1 MRRLIAIFCL
11 GAVLAGCG
19 GGSDSHPLP
28 DASSSQPTENSS
40 IAVVITGKQSDLIA
54 GDLLRFS
61 AQQSATQTDSTYR
74 WALVDKP
81 LGSQALLQGDNTV
94 DVQFIADTAGEYKL
108 NLTLTTASGSKTSS
122 VVIRV
127 AANQQ
132 PIVDLQNPV
141 LQNLLTDQRI
151 RFDASA
157 SRDPELRA
165 LQLRWEVEMQP
176 VGSNL
181 VLSQQSVLEFTP
193 AVAGDYK
200 IKLTVTDGVNT
211 VSEQRSFTVYKS
223 ALTLKADANSVMS
236 AAQQVSAFFGEG
248 SLDMPQT
255 HAATEHLKIATDDV
269 VGPHFLFT
277 LHLKEDGDRNVAF
290 NNTDRQRAEIK
301 SYSQSADALLCR
313 EGDRM
318 EVDFSFKTDDI
329 QVSTS
334 FTHLFQLKGKADN
347 PLFTLSAQKTSGVT
361 ALRLNHLQGTTKL
374 SQLAAVQW
382 EQVRNTWLAITLKFS
397 CGQQGYLEVVIKDA
411 KTGQTTY
418 LNEKFTGLKMWQD
431 VSNDVYG
438 IKTGLYRKIKDD
450 CIPAQADAVKSC
462 ADASVMKSGFIRLE
476 DSVRLGHLT
485 IRKL

>member
-11 GAVLAGCG
+11 GTLLAGCG
-19 GGSDSHPLP
+19 GSDSGSSL
-28 DASSSQPTENSS
+28 DATSSQPAENSS
-40 IAVVITGKQSDLIA
+40 IVAVITGKQSDLIT
-54 GDLLRFS
+54 GDMLRFT
-61 AQQSATQTDSTYR
+61 AQQSATQTDATYR
-74 WALVDKP
+74 WTLVDKP
-81 LGSQALLQGDNTV
+81 AGSLALLQGDKTV
-94 DVQFIADTAGEYKL
+94 DAQFIADTAGEYKL
-108 NLTLTTASGSKTSS
+108 NLTVTVASQSKTSS

-127 AANQQ
+127 AANQS
-132 PIVDLQNPV
+132 PIVDLQTPK
-141 LQNLLTDQRI
+141 LQNLLTDKGI
-151 RFDASA
+151 RFDAAA
-157 SRDPELRA
+157 SRDPELRS
-165 LQLRWEVEMQP
+165 LQMRWQVEAEP

-181 VLSQQSVLEFTP
+181 VLPQQSVLEFTP
-193 AVAGDYK
+193 VVAGDYK

-223 ALTLKADANSVMS
+223 ALTLKADANSGMS
-236 AAQQVSAFFGEG
+236 AAQQVTAFFGEG

-255 HAATEHLKIATDDV
+255 HATTEHLKIATDEV

-277 LHLKEDGDRNVAF
+277 LHLKEDGDRDIAF
-290 NNTDRQRAEIK
+290 KNTDRQRAEIK

-347 PLFTLSAQKTSGVT
+347 PLFTLSAQKTSGET
-361 ALRLNHLQGTTKL
+361 ALRLNHVQGTTKL
-374 SQLAAVQW
+374 SPLAAVQW
-382 EQVRNTWLAITLKFS
+382 DQVRNTWLAITLKFS
-397 CGQQGYLEVVIKDA
+397 CGQQGYLDVLIKDA

-418 LNEKFTGLKMWQD
+418 LNKKFSGLKMWQD

-450 CIPAQADAVKSC
+450 CIPAQADATKSC
-462 ADASVMKSGFIRLE
+462 ADVNVMKSGFTRLE